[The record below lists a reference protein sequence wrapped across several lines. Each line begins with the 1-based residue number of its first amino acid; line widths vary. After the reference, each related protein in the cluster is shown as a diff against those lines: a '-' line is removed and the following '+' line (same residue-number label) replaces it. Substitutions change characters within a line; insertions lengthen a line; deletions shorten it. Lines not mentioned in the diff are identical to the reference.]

1 MLGSIP
7 AITTVIYRHTGYIP
21 VIIPNIKVTDRP
33 IQVAKTTEIPENYTA
48 DFMERMD
55 GRTRFA
61 QVVQTRFREL
71 TTDMGGLD
79 NLSYQRRSL
88 AKRIVHLE
96 CLIEQQEAAL
106 ARGEDVDPGK
116 VSNTT
121 NTLIGLLKTVGL
133 DKAARDVPSL
143 SEYLSKR
150 EGAKE

>member
-1 MLGSIP
+1 MPKQS
-7 AITTVIYRHTGYIP
+7 
-21 VIIPNIKVTDRP
+21 
-33 IQVAKTTEIPENYTA
+33 EIPEQYTA
-48 DFMERMD
+48 DFLERLD

-61 QVVQTRFREL
+61 QVVQSRFREL

-88 AKRIVHLE
+88 AKRIIHLE

-143 SEYLSKR
+143 SEFLSKR
-150 EGAKE
+150 EAQA